1 MASINYNDKR
11 FKTVEKEKNA
21 AVKESNKTYDS
32 MIDQSD
38 SFFQSQAD
46 AVAKYGEEQKK
57 NQQAQTD
64 FTVQKIEQQKDQAHQ
79 DYLKE
84 QTGAYTDWQKQS
96 NQYGTNAEQMAQS
109 GLAHTGYS
117 ESSQVAMYNQYQ
129 NRVATAR
136 ESYVRAVQNYDN
148 AITEARLQNNSLL
161 AEIAFNTLQKKLE
174 LGLQGFQYKNSLVL
188 EKANAKR
195 DINNTYY
202 SRYQDVVSQINHENS
217 MAEQVR
223 QFNESQKFE
232 QKKYNESVRQYNA
245 SLAEEKRQFN
255 ETLALQKKNSNV
267 SGSSSGGSSSG
278 SSKNTKKST
287 KSSKKSSGN
296 KKTSTSSSKSK
307 KSTSSSNPKIDMN
320 SVIALGYGPISASK
334 LDSLVASGK
343 VIQYVE
349 NGKLKFK
356 NKPSV
361 NSKDS
366 FKTFLP
372 NTAKKFG
379 LK

>member
-32 MIDQSD
+32 MINQSD
-38 SFFQSQAD
+38 KYFQSQAD
-46 AVAKYGEEQKK
+46 AVEKYGEEQKK

-96 NQYGTNAEQMAQS
+96 DQYGTNAEQMAQS

-217 MAEQVR
+217 TAEQIR

-267 SGSSSGGSSSG
+267 SSSGGSSSG
-278 SSKNTKKST
+278 SSKNTKSK
-287 KSSKKSSGN
+287 KSSKKSTGSSKT
-296 KKTSTSSSKSK
+296 KKTQTKTSKSTVSSKEIL
-307 KSTSSSNPKIDMN
+307 N
-320 SVIALGYGPISASK
+320 LGKGPVS
-334 LDSLVASGK
+334 DNYVRQMVASGQAYVDPATNTLKKGSGKALPRNSTEYMIWKATGK
-343 VIQYVE
+343 V
-349 NGKLKFK
+349 K
-356 NKPSV
+356 
-361 NSKDS
+361 
-366 FKTFLP
+366 
-372 NTAKKFG
+372 
-379 LK
+379 